1 MTPAAILRF
10 SFIIATLVFLIIAMI
25 LRFNRLRRASDIFEL
40 FAYAFFLAYNI
51 PFAIAF
57 NYSSPGQYSFANIA
71 SLLLFVL
78 SIVLLIYKA
87 IIVIRRK

>member
-10 SFIIATLVFLIIAMI
+10 SFIIATLVFLITAMI
-25 LRFNRLRRASDIFEL
+25 LRFNRMRRASDIFEL

-51 PFAIAF
+51 PFAISF
-57 NYSSPGQYSFANIA
+57 KYTSPEQYSFANVA